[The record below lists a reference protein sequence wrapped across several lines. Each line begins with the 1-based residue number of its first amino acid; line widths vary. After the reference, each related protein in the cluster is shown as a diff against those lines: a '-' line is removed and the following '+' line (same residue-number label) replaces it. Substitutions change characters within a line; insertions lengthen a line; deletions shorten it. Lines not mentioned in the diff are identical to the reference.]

1 MATLNC
7 VLRLTVQE
15 PPLFCEIGKETYPVP
30 NKWGMR
36 GCTTFEIKKV
46 ERAVFVGGF
55 AECV

>member
-30 NKWGMR
+30 NKRGMQDAQLLKLKR
-36 GCTTFEIKKV
+36 
-46 ERAVFVGGF
+46 
-55 AECV
+55 